1 MMKNQGGAYVQSICA
16 TQATNTRTR
25 SVRPADATERTAG
38 ITQRAGDGRPHR
50 LADGPREERVERIKD
65 VVQPDI
71 EDADL
76 KWTASRQARDDVRQT
91 AALAKGLERLLL
103 RGQLGRPTIELRDRR
118 DVLRGLTVLAALG
131 MASTTG
137 AGDM

>member
-1 MMKNQGGAYVQSICA
+1 MMQNQGGAYVQSICA
-16 TQATNTRTR
+16 AQAANTR

-50 LADGPREERVERIKD
+50 LADGPREERVERIRD

-76 KWTASRQARDDVRQT
+76 KWTASRQASDDARQI

-103 RGQLGRPTIELRDRR
+103 RGQPGRPRIELRQEEPR
-118 DVLRGLTVLAALG
+118 A
-131 MASTTG
+131 MFY
-137 AGDM
+137 GD